1 MSSTSRDAVKSINI
15 YGHISALPEQIATA
29 FGGVVTTEVDPECD
43 VAIFAI
49 NPAAGIDGA
58 TIEIWKSFDEFQTP
72 RLVVITVMDGMEMDF
87 DDAVMIANRV
97 FDTTVTPYLV
107 LHGESGAPIGVIS
120 LQDLTTIDYSTTPPS
135 IGHADE
141 ELQEVVA
148 EFREEFLSQMEEMED
163 GAFAAGILFPAL
175 PINLAISLG
184 VDLVQKFLDELP
196 SGS

>member
-1 MSSTSRDAVKSINI
+1 MSSTSRDAVKSVNI
-15 YGHISALPEQIATA
+15 YGHISALPESIAAA
-29 FGGVVTTEVDPECD
+29 FGGTVSTIADPECD
-43 VAIFAI
+43 LAIFAI
-49 NPAAGIDGA
+49 NPAAGIDGP
-58 TIEIWKSFDEFQTP
+58 TIELWKSFDEFQTP

-87 DDAVMIANRV
+87 DDAVMVANRV

-120 LQDLTTIDYSTTPPS
+120 LQDLTTIDYSVNPPV

-148 EFREEFLSQMEEMED
+148 EFREEYLSQMEEMED

-175 PINLAISLG
+175 PINLAIGLG
-184 VDLVQKFLDELP
+184 VDLVQKYLDELP
-196 SGS
+196 SRS